1 MRVSE
6 PYLITLSDTQW
17 PSYDLSRMY
26 PLSSTQ
32 RCLTYKLHIAHAHA
46 QQLCSVVTGI

>member
-1 MRVSE
+1 MFTP
-6 PYLITLSDTQW
+6 PYTQQ

-32 RCLTYKLHIAHAHA
+32 RCLTYRLRIAHAHA
-46 QQLCSVVTGI
+46 QQPRSEVTGI